1 MDYKETS
8 CKATA
13 WQANLP
19 SLMNNLA
26 EKWQEA
32 ANTSIIPCQQEPKK
46 LTTEALCFLCVILVF
61 VLLCLIGSSIRA
73 YESFRKVF
81 TKKQILQNLKEQRK
95 ETNGVAQVTAKKKED
110 EHLTISDWKGKCR
123 KFFDC
128 FSIQT
133 NARQILSTDTDQEHM
148 DYIDGI
154 RVLIFLCIFITHFFM
169 FTARALRNID
179 YNFQIILE
187 MPIIQFYEHT
197 ALALDT
203 FVLVSGFLTAY
214 SFSNYFEKNN
224 GKIPWFL
231 FYTRRFV
238 RITPVYMAV
247 LGFYTTLFT
256 YISSSPVWPTYDT
269 NPVCRKNWIWNL
281 LYINNFITHHNQCM
295 NMTWFLGCIM
305 QLYMISPLFMIPLNR
320 WPRVGYILSVFTICG
335 SCYATF
341 IISKKHKIHATL
353 PKILNME
360 VLQRGTWQFFDEM
373 YQKTYVKLTP
383 YIIGILLGYYL
394 HRRKLS
400 EKNSLLTLTFGWIIY
415 FIQMWFCLFALQNRE
430 ESAWESAMYNGIK
443 ALVFSCSLSWVIF
456 LCATKQGGFINKLLS
471 FPMYKPISRL
481 SYSAFLVETI
491 VLEAYFLSVDVF
503 PEKLEIAK
511 GLLLDLDWI
520 IVLAHLLLWTLVS
533 AFVVSLL
540 IEYPT
545 IRLLRTYFSEK
556 KKTS

>member
-256 YISSSPVWPTYDT
+256 YINSSPVWPTYDT

-281 LYINNFITHHNQCM
+281 LYINNFIAHHNQCM
-295 NMTWFLGCIM
+295 SMTWFLGCVM
-305 QLYMISPLFMIPLNR
+305 QLYVISPLFMIPLNR
-320 WPRVGYILSVFTICG
+320 WPRIGYILSVG
-335 SCYATF
+335 
-341 IISKKHKIHATL
+341 
-353 PKILNME
+353 
-360 VLQRGTWQFFDEM
+360 WQMVDEM
-373 YQKTYVKLTP
+373 HQKTYVKLTP

-415 FIQMWFCLFALQNRE
+415 AIQIWFCLFALENRE
-430 ESAWESAMYNGIK
+430 ESVWESAVYNGLK
-443 ALVFSCSLSWVIF
+443 GLVFSCSFSWIVF
-456 LCATKQGGFINKLLS
+456 VCATKQGGFINKLLS
-471 FPMYKPISRL
+471 YPMLKPIARL
-481 SYSAFLVETI
+481 SFCAFLIETI
-491 VLEAYFLSVDVF
+491 VLEVYFLSDDTF
-503 PEKLEIAK
+503 MEEIDMSK
-511 GLLLDLDWI
+511 GLLFNLGWI
-520 IVLAHLLLWTLVS
+520 PILAHLLMWTLVS

-540 IEYPT
+540 FEYPS
-545 IRLLRTYFSEK
+545 IRLLHTYFLDKE
-556 KKTS
+556 KTS